1 MPVPLRRRLLAS
13 TLTILAVLSTV
24 TPTWAPAWALE
35 DQVVVVT
42 SYPEEMTGRYEQ
54 AFEKANPGVDLRI
67 VWKHA
72 REAQALLTSPGH
84 GGADVYWTPSLP
96 SFPALR
102 DAGMFRPL
110 AVDRAVLPGRIG
122 AQEVSD
128 PQGTYEAF
136 EVAGYGIITNPAALA
151 ARGLTPPTSWR
162 DLAQARFAGLVSLP
176 IASQV
181 GFSPALYE
189 SLLQDAGWDDGWALI
204 GEIAGNARPITAG
217 GQVADSVQ
225 TGETVAGLTIDF
237 FARSAIANGHPVGFV
252 YPPRTAFV
260 PAQVAITAHAP
271 HPDAAK
277 AFVDFVLSAE
287 GQAMLFH
294 PDIRRSPVRP
304 DVYGDASAGQV
315 NPFAQNGGFAY
326 DVPLGLARSPLVVA
340 LFDRLVTERLPE
352 TAALWQTIHAA
363 EAALG
368 PTPAPERAERLA
380 RARALAGW
388 VPVTAQ
394 DAADPALSALFRAR
408 RDTPDA
414 DARARALEA
423 TWTEQVTR
431 IRAEALALAQQAA
444 GL

>member
-1 MPVPLRRRLLAS
+1 MPVPFRRRMLA
-13 TLTILAVLSTV
+13 TPLMFLAGAGALWLAGLSH
-24 TPTWAPAWALE
+24 AWALE

-72 REAQALLTSPGH
+72 RDAHTLLTAPGH
-84 GGADVYWTPSLP
+84 GGADVYWTPSLG

-102 DAGMFRPL
+102 DAGVFRPL
-110 AVDRAVLPGRIG
+110 TVDRTALPGRIG
-122 AQEVSD
+122 AEVIAD

-151 ARGLTPPTSWR
+151 ARGLTPPAGWR
-162 DLAQARFAGLVSLP
+162 DLAQPRFAGLVSLP

-189 SLLQDAGWDDGWALI
+189 SLLQDEGWDAGWAMI
-204 GEIAGNARPITAG
+204 GEIAGNARPITSG

-225 TGETVAGLTIDF
+225 TGEAVAGLTIDF
-237 FARSAIANGHPVGFV
+237 FAKSAIANGQPVAFA

-260 PAQVAITAHAP
+260 PAQVAITAQAP

-277 AFVDFVLSAE
+277 AFVDFVLSADA
-287 GQAMLFH
+287 QSMLFH

-304 DVYGDASAGQV
+304 DVYAAPPAGQV
-315 NPFAQNGGFAY
+315 NPFAHNGDFAY
-326 DVPLGLARSPLVVA
+326 DIALGLARTALVVA
-340 LFDRLVTERLPE
+340 LFDRVVTERLAD
-352 TAALWQTIHAA
+352 TAVLWQAIHAA
-363 EAALG
+363 EAAPN
-368 PTPAPERAERLA
+368 PTPERTALIA

-388 VPVTAQ
+388 VPVSAK
-394 DAADPALSALFRAR
+394 DAADPALPALFAGR
-408 RDTPDA
+408 RTDPDA
-414 DARARALEA
+414 DARAKALEA
-423 TWTEQVTR
+423 TWSVQLAAS
-431 IRAEALALAQQAA
+431 RAEALALIRQAA
-444 GL
+444 P